1 MWEKANDP
9 LYSVLFFATSGSA
22 QLTVRA
28 HEGRG
33 TRPIGAGAGA
43 WNALNESFDAQNQDA
58 QRACHN
64 EMFNL
69 RHKAGEDPIDLF
81 TKGWDLM
88 LRLVVL
94 GEQVS
99 DEICQDIMLNGLTEA
114 PEFRFIREMHYR
126 DEFTSVDHRQ
136 QTSNRC
142 Y

>member
-1 MWEKANDP
+1 
-9 LYSVLFFATSGSA
+9 
-22 QLTVRA
+22 
-28 HEGRG
+28 
-33 TRPIGAGAGA
+33 
-43 WNALNESFDAQNQDA
+43 
-58 QRACHN
+58 
-64 EMFNL
+64 
-69 RHKAGEDPIDLF
+69 
-81 TKGWDLM
+81 M